1 MDSAKRWLGT
11 ERPEKEGSKSASA
24 RSKSSHTEQRNQH
37 TEIPSID
44 HSILDVGSRVL
55 VSRGID
61 ESFCRATVKHHYIH
75 DGRRCFLVRF
85 EGNQRKKQSW
95 IGEEEIAGVLFQ
107 RNVCTSTDSVAET
120 QYTTHHFDP
129 LGAADIRERLRMQ
142 EARIDALVSSHGDI
156 NTKVESLDCRSN
168 QIVSQN
174 DRTSKI
180 LSDYDSAISKLQEST
195 DFIAAQF
202 QGDAIELKSNQCI
215 QDIRINRVQS
225 ELGDLSVK
233 LNVSK
238 ERFESSAGDLQF
250 HLDGLVK

>member
-1 MDSAKRWLGT
+1 
-11 ERPEKEGSKSASA
+11 
-24 RSKSSHTEQRNQH
+24 
-37 TEIPSID
+37 
-44 HSILDVGSRVL
+44 
-55 VSRGID
+55 
-61 ESFCRATVKHHYIH
+61 
-75 DGRRCFLVRF
+75 
-85 EGNQRKKQSW
+85 
-95 IGEEEIAGVLFQ
+95 
-107 RNVCTSTDSVAET
+107 
-120 QYTTHHFDP
+120 
-129 LGAADIRERLRMQ
+129 
-142 EARIDALVSSHGDI
+142 
-156 NTKVESLDCRSN
+156 
-168 QIVSQN
+168 VSQN